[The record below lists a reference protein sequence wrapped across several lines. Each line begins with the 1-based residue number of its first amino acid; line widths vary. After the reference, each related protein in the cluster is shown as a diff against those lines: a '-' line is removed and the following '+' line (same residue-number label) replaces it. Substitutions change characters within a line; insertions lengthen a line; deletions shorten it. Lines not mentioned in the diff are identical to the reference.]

1 MATQTNDVQQTK
13 PPQISGIAYGGGQMK
28 LPGWTLPV
36 VVGLPGMEVP
46 QMIPLLTD
54 HENRTGAKIG
64 EVRALK
70 QDNCLLIEGR
80 VFPTS
85 EEAREVLEQAR
96 AGGQWQLSIG
106 CEALEVEH
114 VPAGKE
120 VTINGQVQRG
130 PFNWI
135 KKSRLREVSVV
146 AVGADA
152 GTECRIAA
160 SFNLTKGSATMANE
174 ATNQDLVQDAEHVR
188 ARAAATADEQ
198 ARLAMV
204 EETCAAY
211 APEFNA
217 TSGRPLADIRAAAV
231 KGGWDKQALELALL
245 HGRMPR
251 PPKALGTR
259 TYDGRDVLA
268 AAVLVKAG
276 YGQFAA
282 NQFGA
287 DVTQQAEQAFAH
299 AHALDIV
306 EMALQSAG
314 VQVPS
319 SRQEMVQAA
328 FSTNVL
334 SGILGV
340 AGERVLLDAYRRA
353 TAAWRGFAQVRP
365 VKNFRAH
372 TALRP
377 SLLRGVEQ
385 VASGGELKHIVLDG
399 TQYPFSVDTY
409 GAVLSID
416 RQDLIND
423 DLGAYAQAAAEM
435 GKSCGRKL
443 NDLVAQVLLSA
454 SAELTTGSSALGTE
468 SLGAA
473 VALLRNRVDAAG
485 DSLDIQPAVLLV
497 PPALEATGR
506 SLLESMEIAAA
517 EGEPTGHAWKGV
529 AALGVEP
536 RLSNLKFSGYSTT
549 VWFLLGAPEDAP
561 VIVAF
566 LNGNEL
572 PTFEQ
577 MGVESTV
584 DRLAFTWRV
593 YHDFGAA
600 LGDTNAL
607 VKSAGV

>member
-1 MATQTNDVQQTK
+1 MMVTKSDVQQIK

-160 SFNLTKGSATMANE
+160 SFNITKEGLSMANE
-174 ATNQDLVQDAEHVR
+174 TTNTDVVQDVR
-188 ARAAATADEQ
+188 APAAAKAAEE
-198 ARLAMV
+198 ARLCMV
-204 EETCAAY
+204 DQVCAAY
-211 APEFNA
+211 AGEFNPA
-217 TSGRPLADIRAAAV
+217 SGRPLADIKASAI
-231 KGGWDKQALELALL
+231 KEGWDQQALELALL
-245 HGRMPR
+245 YGRMPR
-251 PPKALGTR
+251 PPKALATR
-259 TYDGRDVLA
+259 PSDSRDVLA

-287 DVTQQAEQAFAH
+287 DVAQQAEQAFAH
-299 AHALDIV
+299 GHALDIV
-306 EMALQSAG
+306 EVALQRAG
-314 VQVPS
+314 LQVPS
-319 SRQEMVQAA
+319 SRQEMIQAA

-385 VASGGELKHIVLDG
+385 VASGGELKHVVLDG
-399 TQYPFSVDTY
+399 SKYDFSIDTY

-435 GKSCGRKL
+435 GKSCGRKI

-607 VKSAGV
+607 VKSAGE

>member
-1 MATQTNDVQQTK
+1 MMVTKSDVQQIK

-160 SFNLTKGSATMANE
+160 SFNITKEGLSMANE
-174 ATNQDLVQDAEHVR
+174 TTNTDVVQDVR
-188 ARAAATADEQ
+188 APAAAKAAEE
-198 ARLAMV
+198 ARLCMV
-204 EETCAAY
+204 DQVCAAY
-211 APEFNA
+211 AGEFNPA
-217 TSGRPLADIRAAAV
+217 SGRPLADIKASAI
-231 KGGWDKQALELALL
+231 KEGWDQQALELALL
-245 HGRMPR
+245 YGRMPR
-251 PPKALGTR
+251 PPKALATR
-259 TYDGRDVLA
+259 PSDSRDVLA

-287 DVTQQAEQAFAH
+287 DVAQQAEQAFAH
-299 AHALDIV
+299 GHALDIV
-306 EMALQSAG
+306 EVALQRAG
-314 VQVPS
+314 LQVPS
-319 SRQEMVQAA
+319 SRQEMIQAA

-385 VASGGELKHIVLDG
+385 VASGGELKHVVLDG
-399 TQYPFSVDTY
+399 SKYDFSIDTY

-435 GKSCGRKL
+435 GKSCGRKI

-485 DSLDIQPAVLLV
+485 DSLDISPAVLLV

-607 VKSAGV
+607 VKSAGE